1 MLGYFPTI
9 FEKHPQNLT
18 GDVAR
23 QVLQTLSLLIQNI
36 QERETIY
43 CLFSNNHLNRILSM
57 DFDFDEEILGYYV
70 NVLKTI
76 SLKLDEHSAEFF
88 LVDGA
93 VFTLYSKSLQFG
105 TCNDGMIRA
114 AVRNIT
120 LSAFSIQSRSVQR
133 CFEHEDTRAYFS
145 TLVDGVMQSC
155 YSLDSLLMSASAD
168 PMDIEQL
175 LCHIEDEF
183 VYFNEVYSTG
193 VPVVVCVVMKSFWR
207 RVIVNLCVSSLV
219 VREKPTQQQGKKET
233 PWIHPTT
240 ALVILEMYITTL
252 SNRDLLSLLVSM
264 VLGGDSLTLGN
275 SIIQEHR
282 SLDVSDVVFTDNPAE
297 AHSIRD
303 ILIRYLREADD
314 GCLVMVILRLIASI
328 LANANMPDDLLCITG
343 LSPFDAMAR
352 EQDKAP
358 VRGEDTS
365 IQSFPVDVGDI
376 FESISS
382 ACFSDR
388 YGDVLEAIFSS
399 IKSPYTSPLT
409 IMTARWIL
417 SKMMSTESRSQPYQR
432 EAKSLLDSYYTRVFS
447 KHIATTDWVDSI
459 PVLMTQ
465 CWSQQAEMNPSVLF
479 SVRSSVSFWK
489 ATQFLQYME
498 SQGFHHAQAKNE
510 TLCLLCIMGFV
521 SRYQLYQ
528 VVTKGKIEN
537 RCPFPGPLWKNVVKR
552 NVQRGDMVRATH
564 GAFPINANRALL
576 KIWKSSDTQCMWYEQ
591 IISLAVLEKYTEG
604 CRVTAVVPLVAA
616 HPTML
621 NNGDTLC
628 VSIRPQLDSVVQRIA
643 QSPLGLNFYNI
654 ENEHKPP
661 WNQIK
666 ISFESSQDCA
676 FVQSLVGQIVED
688 LRDRCSQY
696 IVSLLPS

>member
-9 FEKHPQNLT
+9 FEEHPQNLT

-155 YSLDSLLMSASAD
+155 YSLDSLLMSATAD
-168 PMDIEQL
+168 PVDIEQL

-219 VREKPTQQQGKKET
+219 REKPTQQQGKKET
-233 PWIHPTT
+233 QWIHPTT

-314 GCLVMVILRLIASI
+314 GCLVMVILRLISSI

-537 RCPFPGPLWKNVVKR
+537 RCPFPGPRWKNVVKR